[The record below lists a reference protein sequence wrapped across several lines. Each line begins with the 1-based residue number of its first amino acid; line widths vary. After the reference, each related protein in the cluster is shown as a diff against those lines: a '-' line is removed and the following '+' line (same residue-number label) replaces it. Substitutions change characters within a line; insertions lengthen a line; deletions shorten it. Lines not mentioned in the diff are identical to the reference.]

1 MSSKK
6 TLVRSALRADDST
19 GWIKTSK
26 SVVDSPIL
34 PRLMVRFVYLSEAH
48 GVSKSREGFIKDLRV
63 DRSERARS
71 LYKKFELDGAV
82 RLRAF
87 SSPDDLGQALK
98 SEGLSDNSFVQCHDE
113 FAFFLFSGHAAI
125 TKRVG
130 ELPEFKK
137 GAKRKSGSKRQSK
150 SEFYRL
156 DSLFRHLR
164 NSLAHGQC
172 MRIENAEGEA
182 VWALQDSNARGI
194 VTSRLLLREATLSE
208 WIELV
213 NKRDRRNA

>member
-34 PRLMVRFVYLSEAH
+34 PRLMVRFVYLSEAR

>member
-1 MSSKK
+1 MSSEK
-6 TLVRSALRADDST
+6 TSVRSALRADDST
-19 GWIKTSK
+19 GWMKSSK

-34 PRLMVRFVYLSEAH
+34 SRLMVRFVYLSEAH

-113 FAFFLFSGHAAI
+113 FAFYLFSGHAAI
-125 TKRVG
+125 SKRVG

-137 GAKRKSGSKRQSK
+137 GAKRKSGSKRQNK

-172 MRIENAEGEA
+172 MRMENAKGEA

-194 VTSRLLLREATLSE
+194 VTSRLLLRETTLSK
-208 WIELV
+208 WIDLV
-213 NKRDRRNA
+213 NNRDKRTK

>member
-34 PRLMVRFVYLSEAH
+34 PRLMVRFVYLSEAR

-137 GAKRKSGSKRQSK
+137 GAKRKSGSKRQNK

>member
-6 TLVRSALRADDST
+6 TSIRSALHANNLT
-19 GWIKTSK
+19 GWMKSSK
-26 SVVDSPIL
+26 SAVDSPL
-34 PRLMVRFVYLSEAH
+34 LSRLMVRFVYLSEAH
-48 GVSKSREGFIKDLRV
+48 GVTKSREGFIKDLHV

-71 LYKKFELDGAV
+71 LYNKFELDGAV

-98 SEGLSDNSFVQCHDE
+98 NEGLFDNSFVQCDNE
-113 FAFFLFSGHAAI
+113 FAFYLFSGHAAI
-125 TKRVG
+125 SKRVG
-130 ELPEFKK
+130 ELSEFKK
-137 GAKRKSGSKRQSK
+137 GAKRKSGSKRQNK

-172 MRIENAEGEA
+172 MRIENAKGEA
-182 VWALQDSNARGI
+182 VWALQDSNAKGI
-194 VTSRLLLREATLSE
+194 VTSRLLLRESTLSK

-213 NKRDRRNA
+213 NNRDKSTK